1 MTDTDPFSDAG
12 RFMAEGLALAEQ
24 IRARLDE
31 IDCAR
36 DAQPERLSKARAEA
50 EEARGWSLIEEPFDA
65 LPSVTA
71 RELLGAR
78 LCFDLLDCGDD
89 SDQINE
95 VLARLFT
102 ATGGDAGVTM
112 LIMSVAL
119 SATAALVEQLLNEIE
134 QHGGDWDTRVRLAQ
148 ARTKAWR
155 DRVAEHEEGEPR

>member
-1 MTDTDPFSDAG
+1 MTDTDPFSDESD
-12 RFMAEGLALAEQ
+12 RVFAEQ

-31 IDCAR
+31 IDHAR

-50 EEARGWSLIEEPFDA
+50 EEARGWSLIEEPFEA
-65 LPSVTA
+65 LPSIIA

-78 LCFDLLDCGDD
+78 LCFDVLDCGDD
-89 SDQINE
+89 VDEINE

-102 ATGGDAGVTM
+102 TTGGDTGMTM

-119 SATAALVEQLLNEIE
+119 SAAAALVEQLLNEIE
-134 QHGGDWDTRVRLAQ
+134 QHGGWDTRVRLAQ